1 MYLVICY
8 DVKNQTV
15 DTIDKFETFE
25 KAQKYIET
33 DVCNVY
39 QQEKFCYS
47 LSEKDFEM
55 EIREDSAI
63 LKEIPEEKI
72 WTWEIREI

>member
-8 DVKNQTV
+8 DVKEQTV

-25 KAQKYIET
+25 KAKKYIET
-33 DVCNVY
+33 DVCNVC

-63 LKEIPEEKI
+63 LREIPEEKV
-72 WTWEIREI
+72 WTWKIREV